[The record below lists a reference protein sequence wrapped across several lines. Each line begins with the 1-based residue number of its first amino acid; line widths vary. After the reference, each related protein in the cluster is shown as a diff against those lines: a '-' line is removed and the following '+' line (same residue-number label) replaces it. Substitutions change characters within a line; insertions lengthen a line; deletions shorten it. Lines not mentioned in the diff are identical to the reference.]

1 MKRTKIGLALEAVRN
16 QVNPRL
22 FLGLNEIIGPL
33 LEKGAKEGVENSDL
47 DVIAEFL
54 KKETQMDFQMVPSS
68 PDSYDAFTVVPDVD
82 ANNPI
87 AQDMWR
93 WARASEDGLRK
104 IMKAQGAIRGFVDM
118 ETGRV
123 GGVFSQ
129 VPVKLCMGRG
139 WFNSKKPF
147 CCAEELSAIILHETG
162 HNFTYF
168 ETMLEVC
175 TANVVMQ
182 ALAQDWLVADR
193 TKRLKMLDAIND
205 STKFTV
211 DSKSRDQ
218 LVNIDEAESVVNV
231 LITGDFFDSRS
242 MFGTAA
248 ADRAGWEAASD
259 QFAIRMGAGDW
270 LGSGLAKMYKHSSP
284 FYTKTRAAGFFS
296 DVITIMQLGK
306 AAAFAGA
313 AVLYANPLFLV
324 VTATSLGMMA
334 LNIIN
339 ASNDTF
345 GEYDAP
351 RKRIERI
358 IVQTRGYLKE
368 KGVPRER
375 VIEILG
381 NLEQLQKYIDEL
393 SKGNRLFES
402 LVNMVFRSRDREI
415 DLRRRHELIESL
427 ANNELY
433 AVAAA
438 LRQ

>member
-1 MKRTKIGLALEAVRN
+1 MKRTKIGLTLEAVRN

-22 FLGLNEIIGPL
+22 FLGLNDIIGPL

-47 DVIAEFL
+47 DAIAVFL
-54 KKETQMDFQMVPSS
+54 KKETQMDFQMMPSN
-68 PDSYDAFTVVPDVD
+68 PDSYDAFTIVPDVD

-93 WARASEDGLRK
+93 WARASEEGLRK
-104 IMKAQGAIRGFVDM
+104 ITKAQGAIRGFVDM

-129 VPVKLCMGRG
+129 IPVKLCIGRG

-175 TANVVMQ
+175 TANVVLQ

-193 TKRLKMLDAIND
+193 TKRLKLLDAINEN
-205 STKFTV
+205 TKFNV
-211 DSKSRDQ
+211 DAKSRDQ
-218 LVNIDEAESVVNV
+218 LVNIEEVEAVATV
-231 LITGDFFDSRS
+231 LVTGDFFDSRS
-242 MFGTAA
+242 MFGTVAS
-248 ADRAGWEAASD
+248 DRSGWEAASD

-270 LGSGLAKMYKHSSP
+270 LGSGLAKMYKHSSG
-284 FYTKTRAAGFFS
+284 FYTKTRGAGFFS
-296 DVITIMQLGK
+296 DLISIFHVGK
-306 AAAFAGA
+306 ATLFAGA
-313 AVLYANPLFLV
+313 AIAYSNPIFLI

-334 LNIIN
+334 LNVIN
-339 ASNDTF
+339 SSNDTF

-375 VIEILG
+375 VLQILG

-393 SKGNRLFES
+393 STGNRLFEG
-402 LVNMVFRSRDREI
+402 LVNMVFRTRGREI

-433 AVAAA
+433 AVAAS

>member
-1 MKRTKIGLALEAVRN
+1 MKRTRIGLALEAVRN

-22 FLGLNEIIGPL
+22 FLGLNDILTTL
-33 LEKGAKEGVENSDL
+33 LEKGAKEGIENSDL
-47 DVIAEFL
+47 DEIAVFL
-54 KKETQMDFQMVPSS
+54 KKETQIDFAMVPSNA
-68 PDSYDAFTVVPDVD
+68 DSYDAWTMVPDVD

-104 IMKAQGAIRGFVDM
+104 ITKAKGAVRGFVDM

-129 VPVKLCMGRG
+129 VPVKMCIGRG
-139 WFNSKKPF
+139 WFNTKKPL
-147 CCAEELSAIILHETG
+147 CVAEELSAIILHETG

-175 TANVVMQ
+175 TTNVVMQ

-205 STKFTV
+205 NTRIKV

-218 LVNIDEAESVVNV
+218 LVNVDEAESVVSV
-231 LITGDFFDSRS
+231 LVTGDFFDSRS

-248 ADRAGWEAASD
+248 SDRAGWEAASD
-259 QFAIRMGAGDW
+259 QFAVRMGAGDY
-270 LGSGLAKMYKHSSP
+270 LGSGLAKMYKYSSP
-284 FYTKTRAAGFFS
+284 FYTKTRAAGVFS
-296 DVITIMQLGK
+296 DILSVLYLGK
-306 AAAFAGA
+306 AGLFATAAITLG
-313 AVLYANPLFLV
+313 NPVIMVASGLW
-324 VTATSLGMMA
+324 LGIMA
-334 LNIIN
+334 MNIVGS
-339 ASNDTF
+339 SNDTF
-345 GEYDAP
+345 DEYDAP
-351 RKRIERI
+351 RKRLERI

-375 VIEILG
+375 VLQILG
-381 NLEQLQKYIDEL
+381 NLEQLQKYVDEL
-393 SKGNRLFES
+393 SSGNRLFEG
-402 LVNMVFRSRDREI
+402 LLNMVFRSRGREI
-415 DLRRRHELIESL
+415 DLRRRHEIIESL

-433 AVAAA
+433 AVAAS

>member
-47 DVIAEFL
+47 DAIAEFL

-68 PDSYDAFTVVPDVD
+68 ADSYHAYTIVPDVD

-104 IMKAQGAIRGFVDM
+104 IMKAQGAVRGFVDM

-129 VPVKLCMGRG
+129 VPVKLCMGLG
-139 WFNSKKPF
+139 WFNSKKPV

-175 TANVVMQ
+175 TTNVVMQ

-193 TKRLKMLDAIND
+193 TKRLKLLDAIND
-205 STKFTV
+205 TTKFNV

-248 ADRAGWEAASD
+248 SDRAGWEAASD
-259 QFAIRMGAGDW
+259 QFAVRMGAGDW
-270 LGSGLAKMYKHSSP
+270 LGSSLVKMHKYSSP
-284 FYTKTRAAGFFS
+284 FYTKTRAAAFFS
-296 DVITIMQLGK
+296 DVVTIMHLGK
-306 AAAFAGA
+306 AVAFAGA
-313 AVLYANPLFLV
+313 AVAYSNPLFLV
-324 VTATSLGMMA
+324 VTATSLGIMA

-351 RKRIERI
+351 RKRLERI

-375 VIEILG
+375 VLQILG
-381 NLEQLQKYIDEL
+381 NLEQLQKHIDEL

-402 LVNMVFRSRDREI
+402 LVNMVFRSRGREI

>member
-22 FLGLNEIIGPL
+22 FLGLNDIIGPL
-33 LEKGAKEGVENSDL
+33 LEKGAKEGIENSDL
-47 DVIAEFL
+47 DAIGAFL
-54 KKETQMDFQMVPSS
+54 KKETQIDFTMVPSS
-68 PDSYDAFTVVPDVD
+68 DDSYDAWTVVPDVD

-104 IMKAQGAIRGFVDM
+104 ITKAQGAIRGFVDM

-129 VPVKLCMGRG
+129 VPVKLCIGRG

-147 CCAEELSAIILHETG
+147 CCTEELTAIILHETG

-175 TANVVMQ
+175 TTNVVMQ
-182 ALAQDWLVADR
+182 ALAQDWLVSDR
-193 TKRLKMLDAIND
+193 TKRLKLLDAIND
-205 STKFTV
+205 STRLNI

-218 LVNIDEAESVVNV
+218 LVNIEEAESVVNV

-242 MFGTAA
+242 MFGTVG

-259 QFAIRMGAGDW
+259 QFAVRMGAGDW
-270 LGSGLAKMYKHSSP
+270 LGSGLAKMYKHSSG
-284 FYTKTRAAGFFS
+284 FYTKTRAAGFLA
-296 DVITIMQLGK
+296 DVVSILQVGK

-313 AVLYANPLFLV
+313 AIVYANPIFLV
-324 VTATSLGMMA
+324 ITATSLGMMA
-334 LNIIN
+334 LNVIN

-375 VIEILG
+375 VLQILG

-393 SKGNRLFES
+393 SKGNRLFEG
-402 LVNMVFRSRDREI
+402 LVNMVFRSRGREI

>member
-22 FLGLNEIIGPL
+22 FLGLNDIIGPL

-47 DVIAEFL
+47 DAIGAFL
-54 KKETQMDFQMVPSS
+54 KKETQIDFTMVPSS
-68 PDSYDAFTVVPDVD
+68 DDSYDAWTVVPDVD

-104 IMKAQGAIRGFVDM
+104 ITRAQGAIRGFVDM

-123 GGVFSQ
+123 GGVFAQ
-129 VPVKLCMGRG
+129 VPVKLCIGRG
-139 WFNSKKPF
+139 WFNSKKPL
-147 CCAEELSAIILHETG
+147 CCTEELTAIILHETG

-175 TANVVMQ
+175 TTNVVMQ
-182 ALAQDWLVADR
+182 ALAQDWLVSDR
-193 TKRLKMLDAIND
+193 TKRLKLLDAIND
-205 STKFTV
+205 STKFNV

-218 LVNIDEAESVVNV
+218 LVNIEEAESVVNV

-242 MFGTAA
+242 MFGTVG

-270 LGSGLAKMYKHSSP
+270 LGSGLAKMYKHSSG
-284 FYTKTRAAGFFS
+284 FYTKTRAAGFFA
-296 DVITIMQLGK
+296 DVISILQVGK

-313 AVLYANPLFLV
+313 AVIYANPIFLV

-334 LNIIN
+334 LNVIN
-339 ASNDTF
+339 SSNDTF

-381 NLEQLQKYIDEL
+381 NLEQLQKHIDDL

-402 LVNMVFRSRDREI
+402 LVNMVFRSRGREI

>member
-22 FLGLNEIIGPL
+22 FLGLNDIIGPL
-33 LEKGAKEGVENSDL
+33 LEKGAKEGIENSDL
-47 DVIAEFL
+47 DAIAEFL

-68 PDSYDAFTVVPDVD
+68 ADSYHAYTIVPDVD

-104 IMKAQGAIRGFVDM
+104 IMKAQGAVRGFVDM

-123 GGVFSQ
+123 GGVFTQ
-129 VPVKLCMGRG
+129 VPVKLCMGLG
-139 WFNSKKPF
+139 WFNTKKPL

-168 ETMLEVC
+168 ETLLEVC
-175 TANVVMQ
+175 TTNVVMQ

-193 TKRLKMLDAIND
+193 TKRLKLLDAIND
-205 STKFTV
+205 TTKFNV

-242 MFGTAA
+242 MFGTVAS
-248 ADRAGWEAASD
+248 DRAGWEAASD
-259 QFAIRMGAGDW
+259 QFAVRMGAGDW
-270 LGSGLAKMYKHSSP
+270 LGSSLTKMHKYSSP
-284 FYTKTRAAGFFS
+284 FYTKTRAAAFFS
-296 DVITIMQLGK
+296 DVVTIMHLGK
-306 AAAFAGA
+306 AVAFAGA
-313 AVLYANPLFLV
+313 AVVYANPLFLV
-324 VTATSLGMMA
+324 VTATSLGIMA

-351 RKRIERI
+351 RKRLERI

-381 NLEQLQKYIDEL
+381 NLEQLQKHIDDL

-402 LVNMVFRSRDREI
+402 LVNMVFRSRGREI